1 MIPQP
6 VKLSGQLD
14 LRRSFAEIILGC
26 KVESIPALAVDL
38 GQVSGGNEP
47 GIIRTRT
54 LGVDSVTSPRLIP
67 EDEPGGRVAPTLCPP
82 LLLVVSEHEGGRTGA
97 LAVPLVT
104 PPVLRPVVLVVARAA
119 PTVSPVAFAGVS
131 LEHHQIPAR
140 TGALATNLVAVTLAG
155 VRGGGEVEVGLGAGV
170 LGAEAHTVIAL
181 HQELPWPAGTW
192 RELSIAG
199 SGLLPVDIALLALT
213 ARPPSVVSEDLTW
226 STGSLAPEL
235 KALAQWFEVVGVA
248 GVAATVCGLTAV
260 VVGEERA
267 QLTGA
272 FSEVFIAELQWG
284 VVVLVE
290 EDRVTATVRF
300 SSVGVPDEQVSL
312 VTRAL
317 GVQLVTPLVS
327 GPEHGPGLAQ
337 LTGDAERG
345 VALHHQVL
353 VHFTRASAELWNI
366 N

>member
-1 MIPQP
+1 M
-6 VKLSGQLD
+6 D

-26 KVESIPALAVDL
+26 KVESVPTLAVDL
-38 GQVSGGNEP
+38 GQVPGGNKP
-47 GIIRTRT
+47 GIIRTRS
-54 LGVDSVTSPRLIP
+54 LGVDSVTSPGLIP
-67 EDEPGGRVAPTLCPP
+67 EDKPGRRVAATLCPP
-82 LLLVVSEHEGGRTGA
+82 LLLVVPEHEGWRTGT

-119 PTVSPVAFAGVS
+119 PTVSPVAFAGVG
-131 LEHHQIPAR
+131 LEHDQIPTR
-140 TGALATNLVAVTLAG
+140 TGTLATNLVTVTLAG

-181 HQELPWPAGTW
+181 HQELSWSAGTW

-199 SGLLPVDIALLALT
+199 PGLLPVDIVLLTLT
-213 ARPPSVVSEDLTW
+213 PRPPSVVSEDLAW

-235 KALAQWFEVVGVA
+235 KALAQWLEVVGVA

-272 FSEVFIAELQWG
+272 FSEVFIAELQGG

-290 EDRVTATVRF
+290 EVRVTATLRL
-300 SSVGVPDEQVSL
+300 SSVRVPDEQVSL

-317 GVQLVTPLVS
+317 GVQLVTGLVS
-327 GPEHGPGLAQ
+327 GPEYGASLAQ
-337 LTGDAERG
+337 LTGGAQRG

-353 VHFTRASAELWNI
+353 VHFTRASAEL
-366 N
+366 